1 MTAPD
6 TTTSEQ
12 RAYWHVMHDML
23 AEAKRPTDNAE
34 MREALTVLRRQV
46 NREAKSQ
53 KVSPR
58 EWHDEVA
65 RRLKRLMYGMCLPL
79 PRIADSVDTEEEAEP
94 A

>member
-1 MTAPD
+1 MADD

-23 AEAKRPTDNAE
+23 AEAKRPTELAE
-34 MREALTVLRRQV
+34 MSEALLALRKQV

-53 KVSPR
+53 RVPY
-58 EWHDEVA
+58 EQWHDEVA

-79 PRIADSVDTEEEAEP
+79 PPQADSITDE
-94 A
+94 